1 MDDTLGDH
9 RRSALQRRDLRHG
22 AVVVIRHLVQ
32 AGDVDTRQLGR
43 RTEKL
48 RLAPALP
55 AGLAVQLHQLHG
67 DVLSLPQTH
76 QIDEVGNGFGVIHGG
91 AAGDDQRRQTGAL
104 CAMDGDARQ
113 IQHIQNG
120 RKGHLIAHGKGH
132 DIKVRDRLP
141 GLQGK
146 QGHPGP
152 AHLLL
157 HVPPRG
163 KDPLA
168 PYTVH
173 VVHDAVED
181 PHPQIGHSDL
191 VGVREAE
198 GDAGVHLR
206 RVLFHSIIFPTH
218 ITGRLLH
225 SWQNTFQSFIHSI
238 SPVFFGLTSYF
249 TRFIPLWQALFP
261 ADSIRSAPRPPPA
274 ERGCRPAAR

>member
-22 AVVVIRHLVQ
+22 AVVMIRHLVQ
-32 AGDVDTRQLGR
+32 AGDVDARQLGR

-76 QIDEVGNGFGVIHGG
+76 QIDEVGNGLGIIHGG

-141 GLQGK
+141 RT
-146 QGHPGP
+146 PG
-152 AHLLL
+152 
-157 HVPPRG
+157 
-163 KDPLA
+163 
-168 PYTVH
+168 
-173 VVHDAVED
+173 
-181 PHPQIGHSDL
+181 Q
-191 VGVREAE
+191 
-198 GDAGVHLR
+198 
-206 RVLFHSIIFPTH
+206 
-218 ITGRLLH
+218 TGASRPGA
-225 SWQNTFQSFIHSI
+225 S
-238 SPVFFGLTSYF
+238 
-249 TRFIPLWQALFP
+249 
-261 ADSIRSAPRPPPA
+261 PPPCPPQGA
-274 ERGCRPAAR
+274 KTRWHHTPSMLFMTP